1 MEIISLA
8 MITTLTLVCIFLV
21 LYRYINDCK
30 NIAAAPDMK
39 LSPDAPGNLIWKLL
53 GSFIPILHLFIIYR
67 EAKKLC

>member
-30 NIAAAPDMK
+30 SIAVV
-39 LSPDAPGNLIWKLL
+39 PDAPSNLIWKLL